1 MKILQKKNDDIK
13 KYIENQ
19 EYIANIYVMR
29 CTTVT
34 MLVYLL
40 TFLLNLVGV
49 FVIDKKLMLQ
59 GFASAL
65 VICDVIFFQKNT

>member
-1 MKILQKKNDDIK
+1 MHGQIKWGINMKILQKKNDDIT

-40 TFLLNLVGV
+40 TFLLNLAGI
-49 FVIDKKLMLQ
+49 FVID
-59 GFASAL
+59 
-65 VICDVIFFQKNT
+65 

>member
-1 MKILQKKNDDIK
+1 MKILQKKNDDIT

-40 TFLLNLVGV
+40 TFLLNLAGI
-49 FVIDKKLMLQ
+49 FVID
-59 GFASAL
+59 
-65 VICDVIFFQKNT
+65 